1 MAKGRGLWLDSVGDR
16 TGKRRV
22 GRPSK
27 SHCLENLVWLT
38 DGLERSLE
46 RAHSRLWGG
55 DSNAADTA
63 NQVSIAPREGAIFQP
78 FPFFWGRASNFNPRP
93 ARGRFSHFST
103 PSSINVRFQSAP
115 REGAILAKLPCAV
128 GLLSLSSPKWPKPKG
143 IFRFFCNSIC
153 KKGAAAASAQVRPPL
168 ENAVRLAF
176 APLEYQRF
184 CHVKARFGTDVLHLV
199 LIAVPQIVKAQA
211 VPLRVDDLF

>member
-63 NQVSIAPREGAIFQP
+63 NQVSIAPREGAIFTANQ
-78 FPFFWGRASNFNPRP
+78 WEE
-93 ARGRFSHFST
+93 RGAKI
-103 PSSINVRFQSAP
+103 SIRAP
-115 REGAILAKLPCAV
+115 RGGDFSKIALCRRP
-128 GLLSLSSPKWPKPKG
+128 SLSIFSQMAKTQRNFSLFLQFNLQKGGRSCFSAGANPSGKCCALGLRTARISAVLSRQSLVWHRCAPPCSDSGSPD
-143 IFRFFCNSIC
+143 C
-153 KKGAAAASAQVRPPL
+153 KSAGCPSPGR
-168 ENAVRLAF
+168 
-176 APLEYQRF
+176 
-184 CHVKARFGTDVLHLV
+184 
-199 LIAVPQIVKAQA
+199 
-211 VPLRVDDLF
+211 

>member
-1 MAKGRGLWLDSVGDR
+1 MAKGRGFWLDSVGDR

-27 SHCLENLVWLT
+27 SHCLEHLVWLT

-63 NQVSIAPREGAIFQP
+63 NQVSIAPREGAIFWRLSVRQ
-78 FPFFWGRASNFNPRP
+78 RRRDYFNPRP
-93 ARGRFSHFST
+93 ARGRFGQNCPVPSAFS
-103 PSSINVRFQSAP
+103 
-115 REGAILAKLPCAV
+115 LYLLPN
-128 GLLSLSSPKWPKPKG
+128 GQSPKE
-143 IFRFFCNSIC
+143 FFAFFAIQSVKRGPQLLQRRCE
-153 KKGAAAASAQVRPPL
+153 PPL

>member
-1 MAKGRGLWLDSVGDR
+1 MLPGSGRWSG
-16 TGKRRV
+16 
-22 GRPSK
+22 
-27 SHCLENLVWLT
+27 
-38 DGLERSLE
+38 
-46 RAHSRLWGG
+46 
-55 DSNAADTA
+55 
-63 NQVSIAPREGAIFQP
+63 
-78 FPFFWGRASNFNPRP
+78 SNFNPRP
-93 ARGRFSHFST
+93 TRGRFL
-103 PSSINVRFQSAP
+103 
-115 REGAILAKLPCAV
+115 G
-128 GLLSLSSPKWPKPKG
+128 LSLWHLFGGHFNPRPTRGRFVVTVSMSSPGWYFNPRPTRRRFRKIALCRRPSLS
-143 IFRFFCNSIC
+143 IFSQMAKAQRNFSFFCNSIC

>member
-63 NQVSIAPREGAIFQP
+63 NQVSIAPREGAILRT
-78 FPFFWGRASNFNPRP
+78 GASTSGTG
-93 ARGRFSHFST
+93 A
-103 PSSINVRFQSAP
+103 FQSAP

-153 KKGAAAASAQVRPPL
+153 KKGAAAASAQVRTPL